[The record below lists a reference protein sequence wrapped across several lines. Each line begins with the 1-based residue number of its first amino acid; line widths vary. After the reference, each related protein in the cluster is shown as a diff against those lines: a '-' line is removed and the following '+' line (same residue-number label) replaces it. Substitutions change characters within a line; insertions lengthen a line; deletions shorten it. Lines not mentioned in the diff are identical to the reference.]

1 MREHGGGSCGRWL
14 LAAHVQLLALT
25 WVAKN
30 AHLYHYCTAWGH
42 MTQLTVA
49 VDVLPLLSVHL
60 HGVGLK
66 VTALSTARHLE
77 GVREREPPLNRTEV
91 TAKLCL

>member
-1 MREHGGGSCGRWL
+1 
-14 LAAHVQLLALT
+14 
-25 WVAKN
+25 
-30 AHLYHYCTAWGH
+30 

-49 VDVLPLLSVHL
+49 VGVLPLLSVHL

-77 GVREREPPLNRTEV
+77 GVREREPPLD
-91 TAKLCL
+91 